1 MLCDVSVEMASTHFQ
16 VVCLSSEAFN
26 DTLGLVKHAT
36 IL

>member
-1 MLCDVSVEMASTHFQ
+1 MLCDVSGEMASTHFQ

-26 DTLGLVKHAT
+26 DLGLVKHAT